1 MNNFILKLYLE
12 INNSSYIFFVGKYYE
27 NEDFELIHKL
37 EVPLDGIENNRISD
51 FEKSFNTIKKNL
63 YLIED
68 QFDYSFK
75 EIILILENFN
85 LSFINIAGHKNLNG
99 SQILKENI
107 TYILNTLKSCVD
119 ETEAKKYITY
129 FQFRI

>member
-1 MNNFILKLYLE
+1 MK
-12 INNSSYIFFVGKYYE
+12 
-27 NEDFELIHKL
+27 
-37 EVPLDGIENNRISD
+37 
-51 FEKSFNTIKKNL
+51 KSFNTIKKNL

-119 ETEAKKYITY
+119 ETEAKKIYYI
-129 FQFRI
+129 FSIQNLI